1 MLSSTTVQLNLLVSD
16 VLDKLDGDGKT
27 VGSSSGEL
35 AQEIFDC
42 VICGQ
47 SSTSTEGR
55 PVGLVVLL
63 QPSSGEENTTGDC
76 TVI

>member
-1 MLSSTTVQLNLLVSD
+1 MLSTTTVQLNLLVSD
-16 VLDKLDGDGKT
+16 VLDKLDGDGET

-47 SSTSTEGR
+47 SSTSTEGT

>member
-1 MLSSTTVQLNLLVSD
+1 MLTSTTVQLNLLVSD
-16 VLDKLDGDGKT
+16 VLDKLDGDRET

-63 QPSSGEENTTGDC
+63 QPSSGEENTTGDY
-76 TVI
+76 TIT

>member
-16 VLDKLDGDGKT
+16 VLDKLDGDGET
-27 VGSSSGEL
+27 VCSSSGES

-47 SSTSTEGR
+47 SSTSTEGS

>member
-1 MLSSTTVQLNLLVSD
+1 MLSTTTVQLNLLVSD
-16 VLDKLDGDGKT
+16 VLDKLDGDGET

-47 SSTSTEGR
+47 SSTSTEGT

-63 QPSSGEENTTGDC
+63 QPSSGEENTTGDY
-76 TVI
+76 TFI

>member
-1 MLSSTTVQLNLLVSD
+1 MLSSTTLQLNLFFSD
-16 VLDKLDGDGKT
+16 VLDKLDGDGET
-27 VGSSSGEL
+27 VGSSSGES

-47 SSTSTEGR
+47 SSTSTEGS

>member
-1 MLSSTTVQLNLLVSD
+1 MLSTTTVQLNLLVSD
-16 VLDKLDGDGKT
+16 VLDKLDGDGET

-47 SSTSTEGR
+47 SSTSTEDR

-63 QPSSGEENTTGDC
+63 QPSSGEENTTGDY
-76 TVI
+76 TFI

>member
-16 VLDKLDGDGKT
+16 VLDKLDGDGEN

>member
-1 MLSSTTVQLNLLVSD
+1 MLTSTTVQLNLLVSD
-16 VLDKLDGDGKT
+16 VLDKLDGDGET

>member
-16 VLDKLDGDGKT
+16 VLDKLDGDGET

-47 SSTSTEGR
+47 SSTSTEGS

>member
-1 MLSSTTVQLNLLVSD
+1 MQLNLLVSD
-16 VLDKLDGDGKT
+16 VLDMLDGDRET
-27 VGSSSGEL
+27 VGSSSGESS
-35 AQEIFDC
+35 QEIFDC

-47 SSTSTEGR
+47 SSASTEGR

-63 QPSSGEENTTGDC
+63 QPSSGEENTTGDY

>member
-1 MLSSTTVQLNLLVSD
+1 MLTSTTVQLNLLVSD
-16 VLDKLDGDGKT
+16 VLDKLDGDGET

-63 QPSSGEENTTGDC
+63 QPSSGEETTTGDC

>member
-16 VLDKLDGDGKT
+16 VLDKLDGDGET

>member
-1 MLSSTTVQLNLLVSD
+1 MLSFTTLQLNLLFSD
-16 VLDKLDGDGKT
+16 VLDKLDGDGET

-47 SSTSTEGR
+47 SSTSTEDR

>member
-16 VLDKLDGDGKT
+16 VLDKLDGDGET

-63 QPSSGEENTTGDC
+63 QPSSGEESTTGDC